1 MVDSTGL
8 IVIQYYKEFNLMIYD
23 PAKDRSEEFGW
34 KKLCN
39 EHVPTEQEQDFWAM
53 RLTAASLLVVLL
65 GDWHGIF
72 YSSY

>member
-1 MVDSTGL
+1 
-8 IVIQYYKEFNLMIYD
+8 MIYD
-23 PAKDRSEEFGW
+23 PAKDRSEEFG
-34 KKLCN
+34 C